1 VQGNCNT
8 VDHTG
13 SQWCYVSLTGPLATS
28 CQDIQPSSRF
38 PGHGWSYEACAT
50 PDLLQCASGAIPPA
64 FPPAPLSPPS
74 HVHPIVPQPSV
85 VGAGVPQPAIAG
97 APVNVPHPS
106 QQPIVGSAVPQPALV
121 GPAVPQPT
129 LVGQSPISGP
139 PLNGP
144 AFQQTAVAASV
155 VPQPGLAG
163 PAINGPYPAQPLA
176 PGPQVPFP
184 SANQAGGVFP
194 DNVRTGLKE
203 SKDDSVRF

>member
-1 VQGNCNT
+1 MGSQKSQVNKARKMNCYLISVFVIASVSVVNSRVTSADLKAASPFVNCGCQCSSLVFRDAGNIVQGNCNT

-74 HVHPIVPQPSV
+74 HIHPIVPQPSV

-97 APVNVPHPS
+97 APVNVPLPS
-106 QQPIVGSAVPQPALV
+106 QQPFVGSAVPQPALV

-129 LVGQSPISGP
+129 LVGQSPVSGS

-144 AFQQTAVAASV
+144 A
-155 VPQPGLAG
+155 
-163 PAINGPYPAQPLA
+163 
-176 PGPQVPFP
+176 
-184 SANQAGGVFP
+184 
-194 DNVRTGLKE
+194 
-203 SKDDSVRF
+203 